1 MPSLKEIRGRIGSIR
16 NISQITRAME
26 LVAAS
31 RMKRAQDSI
40 LAARPYA
47 DMLRSTLS
55 RVAAAIDE
63 EVDPLLARRPVRR
76 IGMIVMTTDRGLAGA
91 LDTNTVRA
99 ALRFISERVTRDGGA
114 QSGNAGPASGG
125 GEPAGRIEVEAIT
138 VGRKGRDQLR
148 RAGVPIAAA
157 FPRLGD
163 RPTFGDVT
171 PIARLVTDDF
181 LSEKY
186 DEIVLA
192 YAGFV
197 STLTQ
202 RPTITTIL
210 PVPRSRD
217 LTEAEVTTNDDY
229 LFEPSPEAVLNR
241 LLPHYVAVDLY
252 RAVLESNASE
262 QSARM
267 VAMRS
272 ATDNANEL
280 IDDLTLVYN
289 KTRQATITREMIE
302 IASGAEAL
310 GG

>member
-1 MPSLKEIRGRIGSIR
+1 MPSLKDIRSRIGSVR

-31 RMKRAQDSI
+31 RMKRAQDAI

-47 DMLRSTLS
+47 EELHATLN
-55 RVAAAIDE
+55 RLGAAVGE
-63 EVDPLLARRPVRR
+63 ELDPLLARRPLRR
-76 IGMIVMTTDRGLAGA
+76 LGLLVMTSDRGLAGA
-91 LDTNTVRA
+91 LDANTVRR
-99 ALRFISERVTRDGGA
+99 ALRFIAERSTRGNGAGSE
-114 QSGNAGPASGG
+114 P
-125 GEPAGRIEVEAIT
+125 IEIEAIT
-138 VGRKGRDQLR
+138 IGRKGRDQIR
-148 RAGVPIAAA
+148 RAGVPIAAH

-163 RPTFGDVT
+163 RPSFSDVT
-171 PIARLVTDDF
+171 PIARLVTEDF
-181 LSEKY
+181 LAGRY
-186 DEIVLA
+186 DEIDIV
-192 YAGFV
+192 YPSFV

-202 RPTITTIL
+202 RPEVLTLL
-210 PVPRSRD
+210 PVSRPD
-217 LTEAEVTTNDDY
+217 ELSEEEAVENLEY
-229 LFEPSPEAVLNR
+229 LFEPSPEVVLSR
-241 LLPHYVAVDLY
+241 LLPHYVAIELY
-252 RAVLESNASE
+252 RAVLDANASE

-267 VAMRS
+267 IAMRN